1 MFGKISNKRK
11 SNKLYFTLTA
21 VQCYDLII
29 LSKEAISCEQSQWAY
44 VLFFKKDVQ
53 LMYSKNI

>member
-29 LSKEAISCEQSQWAY
+29 LSKEAISCEQSQWA
-44 VLFFKKDVQ
+44 FF
-53 LMYSKNI
+53 